1 MKSGGKGVAFSYL
14 GGHAVS
20 QTPGATAAA
29 SFLLSF
35 PTSIK

>member
-1 MKSGGKGVAFSYL
+1 MKSSCKGVAFSYL
-14 GGHAVS
+14 GSHAVS
-20 QTPGATAAA
+20 QTPDATAAS